1 MVIQINGQKIPLKQ
15 TTKYLGVILDNQLTW
30 HDHVQYINIKLS
42 KATGILSKLRHYVPK
57 SIIKT
62 LFYSFFQPHIEY
74 CMNIWTC
81 APQSTLE
88 PIEISMKKAIRTLS
102 FAKYDAHAGPLFKVY
117 NILNFPDLLKLQ
129 QGKLQWNLCNGSYPE
144 FLKKNLLFDNISRAE
159 RLRSISQKFIPL
171 SRTKY
176 KANFVS
182 STGLTCLRDIPSKIK
197 DHKSKKNFPYII
209 ENICFRKDENSIII

>member
-1 MVIQINGQKIPLKQ
+1 
-15 TTKYLGVILDNQLTW
+15 
-30 HDHVQYINIKLS
+30 
-42 KATGILSKLRHYVPK
+42 
-57 SIIKT
+57 
-62 LFYSFFQPHIEY
+62 
-74 CMNIWTC
+74 MNIRTC

-102 FAKYDAHAGPLFKVY
+102 FAKYDAHSGPLFKAY

-129 QGKLQWNLCNGSYPE
+129 QGKLQWDLRNGNYPK
-144 FLKKNLLFDNISRAE
+144 FLKNNLLSDNISRAE

-182 STGLTCLRDIPSKIK
+182 STGLTCWRDIPINIK
-197 DHKSKKNFPYII
+197 DRKSKKIFSLHY
-209 ENICFRKDENSIII
+209 RKYLLSQR